1 MLQNYARIIAAS
13 LLGSEHINP
22 HQRIDQYHINRHI
35 HFHYYNA
42 STITTSIITTS
53 IIDIDIKHQ
62 MNKVDDVQF
71 LDMNFVLYGAPYYD
85 HRQYSRLLVLYM
97 ESEENQEIR
106 LLNLLKPIPVP
117 TSRDI
122 SMLDQLKALR
132 LVISK
137 TMLFRTMYIII
148 SLCRDFLVLQFSKR

>member
-1 MLQNYARIIAAS
+1 
-13 LLGSEHINP
+13 
-22 HQRIDQYHINRHI
+22 
-35 HFHYYNA
+35 
-42 STITTSIITTS
+42 
-53 IIDIDIKHQ
+53 
-62 MNKVDDVQF
+62 
-71 LDMNFVLYGAPYYD
+71 
-85 HRQYSRLLVLYM
+85 M

-148 SLCRDFLVLQFSKR
+148 SLCRDFLCCNLSKDDFYCDFNEE

>member
-1 MLQNYARIIAAS
+1 
-13 LLGSEHINP
+13 
-22 HQRIDQYHINRHI
+22 
-35 HFHYYNA
+35 
-42 STITTSIITTS
+42 
-53 IIDIDIKHQ
+53 
-62 MNKVDDVQF
+62 
-71 LDMNFVLYGAPYYD
+71 
-85 HRQYSRLLVLYM
+85 M

-137 TMLFRTMYIII
+137 TILFRTMYIII
-148 SLCRDFLVLQFSKR
+148 SLCRDFLVLQVYQNMIFIVILMKNNDFFGE

>member
-1 MLQNYARIIAAS
+1 
-13 LLGSEHINP
+13 
-22 HQRIDQYHINRHI
+22 
-35 HFHYYNA
+35 
-42 STITTSIITTS
+42 
-53 IIDIDIKHQ
+53 
-62 MNKVDDVQF
+62 
-71 LDMNFVLYGAPYYD
+71 
-85 HRQYSRLLVLYM
+85 M

-122 SMLDQLKALR
+122 SMLDQLKALL

-148 SLCRDFLVLQFSKR
+148 SLCRDFLVLQFIKIIMIFIVILMKNNDFFMRIMG